1 MQTHT
6 CIHTQTWHHIHTYA
20 LWEETGHHI
29 GGGDSYLHMWD
40 GLSLGGGALV
50 AVEIF
55 FILSFFHF
63 FSFFLNTTLPR
74 NSIGTI
80 ITLKICRDKIEKS
93 SSLHYL
99 PLQLLEIIISKC
111 DFHHLLLIKPRDQ
124 IFTKLPELKLLEE
137 LRIKLSFHRGTRKK
151 WNEA

>member
-1 MQTHT
+1 MLYEKKQDTILVVVTVT
-6 CIHTQTWHHIHTYA
+6 CTFEMVCLLVGGL
-20 LWEETGHHI
+20 LWQLRYF
-29 GGGDSYLHMWD
+29 SY
-40 GLSLGGGALV
+40 
-50 AVEIF
+50 F
-55 FILSFFHF
+55 P
-63 FSFFLNTTLPR
+63 FSFFFFFNATLPR
-74 NSIGTI
+74 SSIGTI

-151 WNEA
+151 

>member
-1 MQTHT
+1 MSHKCKHTRANIHKQDITCTHMLYENKQDTILVVVTVT
-6 CIHTQTWHHIHTYA
+6 CTCEMVC
-20 LWEETGHHI
+20 LLM
-29 GGGDSYLHMWD
+29 GGDLWQLRYFSY
-40 GLSLGGGALV
+40 
-50 AVEIF
+50 F
-55 FILSFFHF
+55 P
-63 FSFFLNTTLPR
+63 FSFFFNATLPR
-74 NSIGTI
+74 SSIGTI

-99 PLQLLEIIISKC
+99 PLQLLKITISKC

-151 WNEA
+151 